1 MTGLINT
8 CSFAA
13 VGLNLY
19 CMDGM
24 DEYGWYGYIYM
35 VHVAS
40 SIRSRRM
47 ELSLYLPSTPLTL
60 LILFSSS
67 VYRFLTSLAAKFAL
81 EELFHVI
88 KK

>member
-19 CMDGM
+19 GM

-35 VHVAS
+35 VAS
-40 SIRSRRM
+40 LIRSRRM
-47 ELSLYLPSTPLTL
+47 DLSLRLPSTPLTL

-81 EELFHVI
+81 EELFHVN